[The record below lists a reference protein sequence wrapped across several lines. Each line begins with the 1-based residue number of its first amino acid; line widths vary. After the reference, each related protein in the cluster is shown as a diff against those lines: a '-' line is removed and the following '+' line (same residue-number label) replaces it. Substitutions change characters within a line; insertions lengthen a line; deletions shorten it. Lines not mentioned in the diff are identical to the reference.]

1 MSVCLLF
8 LFCLLRVFISRSHE
22 NRSNHC
28 RMLGPCVSETGR
40 IKVQKG
46 NTVLPVVGWGG
57 GWGGELFTKMA
68 GFLVVSFRKDICVFW
83 YLIKCELTSDG
94 CQYLFV
100 LCGPWYLYT
109 FALE

>member
-8 LFCLLRVFISRSHE
+8 LFLRVFISRSHE

-46 NTVLPVVGWGG
+46 NTVLPVLGWAGRRGG
-57 GWGGELFTKMA
+57 GLFTKMT
-68 GFLVVSFRKDICVFW
+68 GFLVVSFRKEIFVFR
-83 YLIKCELTSDG
+83 YLLKYELTSDG
-94 CQYLFV
+94 RQYLFV
-100 LCGPWYLYT
+100 LCGPWY
-109 FALE
+109 FCS

>member
-8 LFCLLRVFISRSHE
+8 LFCLRVFISRSHE

-28 RMLGPCVSETGR
+28 RMLSPCVSETGR

-57 GWGGELFTKMA
+57 GGRGAIYKNGRVSCCIFSEGHMCVLVPTKM
-68 GFLVVSFRKDICVFW
+68 
-83 YLIKCELTSDG
+83 
-94 CQYLFV
+94 
-100 LCGPWYLYT
+100 
-109 FALE
+109 

>member
-8 LFCLLRVFISRSHE
+8 LFLRVFISRSHE

-46 NTVLPVVGWGG
+46 NTVLPVLGWAGRRGG
-57 GWGGELFTKMA
+57 GAIYKNDR
-68 GFLVVSFRKDICVFW
+68 VSCCIFSEGDICV
-83 YLIKCELTSDG
+83 LVPTKM
-94 CQYLFV
+94 
-100 LCGPWYLYT
+100 
-109 FALE
+109 